1 MELKTFFKST
11 EAIIV
16 LTGLALTVIHGKFW
30 AFATAIA
37 YIVVNVPNIYTTIKG
52 WFTKK

>member
-16 LTGLALTVIHGKFW
+16 FSGLALTVIHGRFW
-30 AFATAIA
+30 AIATAIA
-37 YIVVNVPNIYTTIKG
+37 YFLVNVPNAVSWIKSKL
-52 WFTKK
+52 KK